1 MLTEHCTIFSIVF
14 RYAQHIF
21 WTAVCALIEILRG
34 EKKKSS
40 CFCFHSSIV
49 FLTEEII
56 GRLNFSRPLCREQLR
71 RADSTAPLLGAP
83 AALQGL
89 WAGTCGRALWAGI
102 VGGHCGQALWA
113 GPQEFT
119 EIRRSLAPSRGL
131 QESSSKLVPR
141 FYISHQKNFT
151 SHQKNLSSR
160 KPITSTF
167 SSHSGT
173 NFQRIQGLNL
183 LSGMTTEG
191 WEACQRKEEF
201 LSICICKA
209 TSGILFLLLG
219 FPVQTGAKM
228 KETQCMPRAGEAWGG
243 KSWRWG

>member
-34 EKKKSS
+34 KKKKSS

-89 WAGTCGRALWAGI
+89 WAGTCGRALWAGT
-102 VGGHCGQALWA
+102 VGRHCGRAHRSSLRSDGLWHHLVVC
-113 GPQEFT
+113 
-119 EIRRSLAPSRGL
+119 RRAVVNLYPD
-131 QESSSKLVPR
+131 
-141 FYISHQKNFT
+141 FT
-151 SHQKNLSSR
+151 SATKKILQATKKISAAESR
-160 KPITSTF
+160 
-167 SSHSGT
+167 
-173 NFQRIQGLNL
+173 
-183 LSGMTTEG
+183 
-191 WEACQRKEEF
+191 
-201 LSICICKA
+201 
-209 TSGILFLLLG
+209 
-219 FPVQTGAKM
+219 
-228 KETQCMPRAGEAWGG
+228 
-243 KSWRWG
+243 

>member
-1 MLTEHCTIFSIVF
+1 MFLFPFIHSFPNRGNHRQVKLLTASLSGA
-14 RYAQHIF
+14 AQ
-21 WTAVCALIEILRG
+21 ASGL
-34 EKKKSS
+34 
-40 CFCFHSSIV
+40 HSSAP
-49 FLTEEII
+49 
-56 GRLNFSRPLCREQLR
+56 RRSRR
-71 RADSTAPLLGAP
+71 TAGA
-83 AALQGL
+83 
-89 WAGTCGRALWAGI
+89 
-102 VGGHCGQALWA
+102 VGGHCGRALWA

-183 LSGMTTEG
+183 LSGMTAEG

-228 KETQCMPRAGEAWGG
+228 KDTQCMPRAGEAWGG
-243 KSWRWG
+243 KSWRWC